1 MNYSGMRPEESLSS
15 LLEKYQ
21 EKGLSLR
28 QITATSVHSRDR
40 ITERLKEAGV
50 QLRPH
55 NPARR
60 KALCQAEIMELMQKM
75 REKGKTYRDIAEE
88 LTKLKAKSK
97 AGKTQWHP
105 MMVQRVLSMMNQ
117 LENS

>member
-1 MNYSGMRPEESLSS
+1 MSS

-21 EKGLSLR
+21 KKGLSLR
-28 QITATSVHSRDR
+28 QITATSVHSRER

-55 NPARR
+55 NHAKR
-60 KALCQAEIMELMQKM
+60 KTLGEAQIMELMQNM
-75 REKGKTYRDIAEE
+75 RSKGTTYREIAEE

-97 AGKTQWHP
+97 TGKKKLASDDDTEGCFT
-105 MMVQRVLSMMNQ
+105 S
-117 LENS
+117 EF